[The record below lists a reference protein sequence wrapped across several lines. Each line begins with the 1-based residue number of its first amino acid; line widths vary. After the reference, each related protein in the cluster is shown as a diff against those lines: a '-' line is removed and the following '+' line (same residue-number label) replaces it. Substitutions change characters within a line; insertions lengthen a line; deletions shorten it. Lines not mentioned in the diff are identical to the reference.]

1 MTMHWVV
8 LTILIIATGIFMG
21 TQNQAQRISEA
32 ATLDSLCR
40 NFLVYRSAVTAFS
53 KSNPG
58 FGGMPDDS
66 ALNLPT
72 WFIKPAGVASYISA
86 GTAYTYLNDIIQP
99 GLPSRLVELT
109 QSMAIG
115 VNNTGILV
123 SPYAGPTG
131 ITVPGAVPN
140 GAIVAV
146 N

>member
-21 TQNQAQRISEA
+21 TQNQAQRVSEA
-32 ATLDSLCR
+32 TTLDSLSR
-40 NFLVYRSAVTAFS
+40 NFLVYRSAVTEFS

-72 WFIKPAGVASYISA
+72 WFIKPAGVASFISA
-86 GTAYTYLNDIIQP
+86 GMAYTYLNDIAQS
-99 GLPSRLVELT
+99 GMPSRLAELT
-109 QSMAIG
+109 QSMAVG
-115 VNNTGILV
+115 VNHAGMLV
-123 SPYAGPTG
+123 SPWAGPTG
-131 ITVPGAVPN
+131 ITVPSTVPE
-140 GAIVAV
+140 GVIVAV

>member
-8 LTILIIATGIFMG
+8 LTILIIAHVIFMG
-21 TQNQAQRISEA
+21 TQNQAQGISEA

-40 NFLVYRSAVTAFS
+40 NFLVYRSAVTEFS